1 MAVLVAAISLVMAHL
16 LEALMPGRVI
26 SRAGGASVERW
37 AGRETTWW
45 WRTSFRGWFLYA
57 SGGWGSGGV
66 VQGQRPCVLCVR
78 ILGFAGQCPRGGRG
92 ALFAS
97 GWDQITV
104 GGHVVEKGK
113 PFFIAPRD
121 PRTVASRRNRHGL
134 KSNYIVRKVDETKI
148 NS

>member
-26 SRAGGASVERW
+26 SPAGGASVERW

-104 GGHVVEKGK
+104 GGHVV
-113 PFFIAPRD
+113 
-121 PRTVASRRNRHGL
+121 
-134 KSNYIVRKVDETKI
+134 
-148 NS
+148 